1 MTEHTFERLAGRYA
15 NIRSNQTKGVV
26 SLVLEF
32 PMTDDS
38 AILRMVG
45 GRLPDADNPV
55 HIAVARVVGMAD

>member
-32 PMTDDS
+32 PMTDE
-38 AILRMVG
+38 I
-45 GRLPDADNPV
+45 GRAHV
-55 HIAVARVVGMAD
+55 